1 MPRSTLF
8 HCASIVLTVV
18 LAGAAAHAASR
29 ELIEDSPLAP
39 RSGPRGATMFKEM
52 DAAATGVV
60 AENNFA
66 DEKMWE
72 EREKEFALGA
82 TGTGIAIGDYDGDG
96 LPDVFIVSKTEQS
109 RLFRNLGGWKFEDVT
124 DKAGLG
130 VVADGWLSTASRWVG
145 LGAGTV
151 VDSSEWWKQSAAFAD
166 VNNDGWLDLYI
177 CRFGAPNLLYINQG
191 DGTFRE
197 EAAARGLAFS
207 DASGMAAFCDY
218 DLDGW
223 LDVYLHT
230 TMLDAVA
237 QPSGQ
242 RDRLFRNNG
251 DGTFTDV
258 TDRAGISGETIAHSA
273 TWWDFDDDGWP
284 DLYVANDFAPLDRLY
299 RNNRDG
305 TFTDVIV
312 EAVPHVPY
320 SSMGADL
327 GDVNNDGRIDF
338 LIADMAATSHEK
350 DQRGIAGARDQT
362 VAESR
367 KGRLPQYPFNALFLS
382 TGTGRF
388 LEAARMTGLAATD
401 WTWSVRLEDLDN
413 DGRLDVHVT
422 NGMVREYQNADLR
435 DRVVLAASVAESR
448 HIMYS
453 SAVFPER
460 NLAFRNLG
468 DLAFEDVSATW
479 GLGQNLVS
487 FGAAFGDLDGDG
499 DLDLIIG
506 NYLRGPTILRNDS
519 DTGNRAIVALRGTH
533 SNRFGV
539 GAVVRIKTA
548 SGVQVRPLVIAR
560 GYMSGSEPVL
570 HFGLGDDEQIE
581 QLTVKWP
588 GGAEQTYTDLPA
600 NRRFTITENTTSD
613 VAQRGPVRRSSGS
626 EGGSAGTESPID
638 PAALRQAQGLEQ
650 SRKAHAAGHGAKD
663 EAEPLF
669 VEVGAARG
677 LSFVQRENEVADQD
691 RLTPVRLDRRGPSL
705 AVADLDGD
713 GTAEIV
719 VGGTAVDPMRIVSS
733 GRVTTLSNG
742 PGDDGPV
749 LAFDANGDGATDL
762 LVTKA
767 DHGRPRLWLGDP
779 ASRTGVLRAAPED
792 ALPHVQFTAGA
803 ATVAD
808 FDRDGRL
815 DVFIGSRVSPDG
827 YPRTGMSAL
836 LANRGGKFEDVTDAL
851 APALREVGMVTAAV
865 WSDVDLDGWPDLLVA
880 VEWGAIRCFRNEK
893 GKGFAD
899 WTDRLGFSSGGMGW
913 WTSLASAD
921 FNNDDRPDFV
931 AGNFGLNTPYRADPD
946 FPTVLFHGDFAGRG
960 SMQIVEAYFENGKL
974 YPRRTAKVLGSA
986 IPSILRRFPRNN
998 AYARATLEEI
1008 FGADALAKARRLEA
1022 TELRSGV
1029 FLSQPDGSYRFS
1041 PLPRVAQIAPL
1052 QGIIAGDF
1060 DGDGN
1065 ADIYAVQ
1072 NSFASAAVV
1081 GRFDGGLSQ
1090 LLLGDGKGGFT
1101 AVPPA
1106 DSGLIVPGDAKA
1118 LATVDLDSDGW
1129 PDFVLTRNNDSP
1141 LAWRNGGVPGRSP
1154 VSVRLRQPGANP
1166 SAIGARVTV
1175 EFADGSSRTAEII
1188 AGSGYF
1194 SQSEPAVFFGS
1205 PSSNPARRIRV
1216 RWPDGGSS
1224 ETDIASDS
1232 NTITVSR

>member
-1 MPRSTLF
+1 MALPKAKRPNVIFRNRTILSAPRFLALCLALAVSSPVLPAAGEGDRGT
-8 HCASIVLTVV
+8 IV
-18 LAGAAAHAASR
+18 
-29 ELIEDSPLAP
+29 ESPLAP

-52 DAAATGVV
+52 DASATGIV
-60 AENNFA
+60 AENSFA

-82 TGTGIAIGDYDGDG
+82 TGTGVAIADYDGDG
-96 LPDVFIVSKTEQS
+96 LPDVFLVSKTEQS

-124 DKAGLG
+124 EKAGLG
-130 VVADGWLSTASRWVG
+130 VVAEGWMSTATRWFG

-151 VDSSEWWKQSAAFAD
+151 VDSPEWWKQSAAFAD
-166 VNNDGWLDLYI
+166 VDNDGRLDLYI
-177 CRFGAPNLLYINQG
+177 CRFGATNLLYINQG

-197 EAAARGLAFS
+197 DAAARGLALS

-223 LDVYLHT
+223 LDVYVHT

-237 QPSGQ
+237 KPAGQ
-242 RDRLFRNNG
+242 RDRLLRNNG
-251 DGTFTDV
+251 DGTFTEV

-273 TWWDFDDDGWP
+273 TWWDIDDDGWP

-312 EAVPHVPY
+312 AAMPHVPY

-338 LIADMAATSHEK
+338 LVADMAATSHEK

-367 KGRLPQYPFNALFLS
+367 KGKLPQYPFNALFLN
-382 TGTGRF
+382 TGAGRF

-435 DRVVLAASVAESR
+435 DRVVLASSVAESR
-448 HIMYS
+448 HIMFS

-468 DLAFEDVSATW
+468 DLAFADVSAAW

-499 DLDLIIG
+499 DLDLIMG

-519 DTGNRAIVALRGTH
+519 DTGNRAIIALRGTRL
-533 SNRFGV
+533 NRFGV

-548 SGVQVRPLVIAR
+548 SGVQVRPLVLAR
-560 GYMSGSEPVL
+560 GYISSSEPVL
-570 HFGLGDDEQIE
+570 HFGLGDDERIE
-581 QLTVKWP
+581 QLIVKWP
-588 GGAEQTYTDLPA
+588 GGAEQTFNDLSV
-600 NRRFTITENTTSD
+600 NRRFTITEASSAPAD
-613 VAQRGPVRRSSGS
+613 SGS
-626 EGGSAGTESPID
+626 GESGD
-638 PAALRQAQGLEQ
+638 RVQ
-650 SRKAHAAGHGAKD
+650 STPQFS
-663 EAEPLF
+663 EI
-669 VEVGAARG
+669 GAARG
-677 LSFVQRENEVADQD
+677 LSFVQREDDITDQD
-691 RLTPVRLDRRGPSL
+691 RLIPVRMDARGPSL
-705 AVADLDGD
+705 AVADLDGN
-713 GTAEIV
+713 GTAEFV
-719 VGGTAVDPMRIVSS
+719 VGGTAVEAMRIVSN

-742 PGDDGPV
+742 AGDDGPI
-749 LAFDANGDGATDL
+749 LAFDANGDGAVDL

-779 ASRTGVLRAAPED
+779 ASRDASLRAAAED
-792 ALPHVQFTAGA
+792 ALPQMQFNAGA
-803 ATVAD
+803 AVAAD

-827 YPRTGMSAL
+827 YPRTGRSAL
-836 LANRGGKFEDVTDAL
+836 LANRGGKFEDITDAI
-851 APALREVGMVTAAV
+851 APTLREVGMVTAAM

-880 VEWGAIRCFRNEK
+880 VEWGPVRCFRNEQ
-893 GKGFAD
+893 GRGFAD
-899 WTDRLGFSSGGMGW
+899 WTERLGFSSGGPGW
-913 WTSLASAD
+913 WTSLATAD
-921 FNNDDRPDFV
+921 FNNDGRPDFV
-931 AGNFGLNTPYRADPD
+931 AGNVGLNTPYRAEPD
-946 FPTVLFHGDFAGRG
+946 FPTLLYHGDFAGRG
-960 SMQIVEAYFENGKL
+960 SMQIVEAYYEGGKL

-986 IPSILRRFPRNN
+986 IPSVLRRFQRNN
-998 AYARATLEEI
+998 AYSRATLEEVL
-1008 FGADALAKARRLEA
+1008 GADALAKARRLEA

-1029 FLSQPDGSYRFS
+1029 FLSQPDGGYRFS

-1052 QGIIAGDF
+1052 QGIVAGDF

-1090 LLLGDGKGGFT
+1090 LLLGDGRGGFSP
-1101 AVPPA
+1101 VPPA
-1106 DSGLIVPGDAKA
+1106 ESGLVVPGDAKA
-1118 LATVDLDSDGW
+1118 LATVDLDGDGW

-1141 LAWRNGGVPGRSP
+1141 LVWRNAGVSGRRSL
-1154 VSVRLRQPGANP
+1154 SVRLNQPGANP

-1175 EFADGSSRTAEII
+1175 EFADGATRVAEIN
-1188 AGSGYF
+1188 AGSGHV
-1194 SQSEPAVFFGS
+1194 SQSEPVVFFGS
-1205 PSSNPARRIRV
+1205 SSSNPVRRIRV

-1224 ETDIASDS
+1224 ETDIARDS
-1232 NTITVSR
+1232 NTITISR